1 VPLTRVPSS
10 GRAPEAASSKVKLVP
25 LASSEPPLSVI
36 RMVLWPAGETSSS
49 PMSSGHVW
57 FSPLT
62 VTFTSVTEVPSPE
75 TEIWEG

>member
-1 VPLTRVPSS
+1 VPSS

-49 PMSSGHVW
+49 PMSSGHPCV
-57 FSPLT
+57 SPLM
-62 VTFTSVTEVPSPE
+62 VTFTSDTEEPTPVTVIS
-75 TEIWEG
+75 EG